1 MSKIAGVDPGVN
13 ETRLHRLMDEI
24 EAGTPPSAMNRLD
37 IDAKVRSDA
46 IYNLRS
52 ANFAAKHYAGCL
64 LRRLSATLGS
74 DPGPILRDEVTIEH
88 ILPRNPHGCKEWL
101 TVFRNPE
108 GCRVHH
114 QKLGN
119 VVLLSGRDNQKAGTL
134 SWEEKRDILLRSPF
148 ILAQDAA
155 KEASWTA
162 QTISRRTENLINVLL
177 TSFDMPALAKGE

>member
-1 MSKIAGVDPGVN
+1 
-13 ETRLHRLMDEI
+13 
-24 EAGTPPSAMNRLD
+24 MNRLL

-64 LRRLSATLGS
+64 LRRLSASLGS

-88 ILPRNPHGCKEWL
+88 ILPRNPHGCKAWL
-101 TVFRNPE
+101 TAFRNPE

-134 SWEEKRDILLRSPF
+134 SWDEKRQILLQSPF
-148 ILAQDAA
+148 VLAQDAA
-155 KEASWTA
+155 KETVWTA
-162 QTISRRTENLINVLL
+162 QTIARRTEHLINVLL
-177 TSFDMPALAKGE
+177 KSFQMPPLVKGE